1 MLRVMA
7 QADLIRRLTEAGP
20 VLTDGAWGTELQ
32 ARGLA
37 AGEVADVW
45 NLTHPERVEEVA
57 RAYVEAGSRVI
68 LTNSFRANR
77 VALGELDEAARAAE
91 VSRAGVE
98 ISRRA
103 AGDRAHVFASIGPSG
118 KLLLSGDVNEAE
130 LRAAFSE
137 QADALASAGAD
148 ALVVETMSD
157 LAEARIALAAARA
170 TGLPVVAC
178 MAFGSGP
185 QHDRTMMGVSPE
197 EAAVELTRAGA
208 DVVGTNC
215 GTGVEDYVSICA
227 RLARATTLPIWVKPN
242 AGRPELEADQAVYRT
257 SPDQFADHLEALLE
271 AGARFVGGC
280 CGTDPCFVSALAQRI
295 DS

>member
-1 MLRVMA
+1 MA
-7 QADLIRRLTEAGP
+7 QPDLIRLITEAGP

-32 ARGLA
+32 ALGLE
-37 AGEVADVW
+37 AGEDSDLW
-45 NLTHPERVEEVA
+45 NLTHPERVEQVA

-68 LTNSFRANR
+68 LTNTFRANR
-77 VALGELDEAARAAE
+77 IALGELDKAESAAE

-118 KLLLSGDVNEAE
+118 KLLLRGDVNEAE

-148 ALVVETMSD
+148 ALVIETMSD
-157 LAEARIALAAARA
+157 LAEAGIAVAAARA

-178 MAFGSGP
+178 MAFDSGP
-185 QHDRTMMGVSPE
+185 KRDRTMMGVRPE
-197 EAAVELTRAGA
+197 QAAVELTRAGA
-208 DVVGTNC
+208 DVVGANC
-215 GTGVEDYVSICA
+215 GTGIEDYVSICA
-227 RLARATTLPIWVKPN
+227 RLAQATALPIWVKPN
-242 AGRPELEADQAVYRT
+242 AGLPELEAGKVLYRT
-257 SPDQFADHLEALLE
+257 SPEQFADHLEALLQ
-271 AGARFVGGC
+271 AGAHFVGGC
-280 CGTDPCFVSALAQRI
+280 CGTDPRFIAALARRL